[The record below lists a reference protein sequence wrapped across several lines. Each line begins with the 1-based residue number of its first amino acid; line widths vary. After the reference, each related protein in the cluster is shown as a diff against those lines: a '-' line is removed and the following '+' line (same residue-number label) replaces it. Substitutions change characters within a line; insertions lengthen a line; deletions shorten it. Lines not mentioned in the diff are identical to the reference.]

1 MATSGLPK
9 TKGIIFFAVLFTA
22 AISAATGATAEVV
35 VVVSAKSPVSKLTT
49 TQVARIFLAKAS
61 TFPGDGTAVP
71 LDQAEGAAVRNEFNS
86 KVTGKDASQH
96 QAYWSKLIFAG
107 DGQPPRVVSGDE
119 QVKRALA
126 NDPNAIGYIDIG
138 AVDGSVKV
146 LLRP

>member
-9 TKGIIFFAVLFTA
+9 TKEIFFFAALFTA

-35 VVVSAKSPVSKLTT
+35 VVVSAKSPVSKLTPA
-49 TQVARIFLAKAS
+49 QVARIFLAKAS
-61 TFPGDGTAVP
+61 TFPGDGIAVP
-71 LDQAEGAAVRNEFNS
+71 LDQAEGAPVRNEFYS
-86 KVTGKDASQH
+86 KVTGKDPSQLK
-96 QAYWSKLIFAG
+96 AYWSKLIFTG

-126 NDPNAIGYIDIG
+126 NDPNAIGYIDVG